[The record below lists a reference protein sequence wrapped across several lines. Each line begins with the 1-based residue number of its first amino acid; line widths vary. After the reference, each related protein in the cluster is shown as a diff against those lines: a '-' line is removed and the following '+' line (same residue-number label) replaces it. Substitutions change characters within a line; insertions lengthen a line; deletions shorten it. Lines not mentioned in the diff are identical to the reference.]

1 VKVGDCLRGDSGA
14 AEAGAGAGA
23 GTETSLL
30 MMEAC
35 SDFGPATDPS
45 GVGTSK
51 ALLIISSGKSI
62 FGRYDVGLD
71 DDTGVD
77 GLVK

>member
-1 VKVGDCLRGDSGA
+1 
-14 AEAGAGAGA
+14 
-23 GTETSLL
+23 

-35 SDFGPATDPS
+35 SDLGPATGPS
-45 GVGTSK
+45 GAGTSK
-51 ALLIISSGKSI
+51 ALLIISSGKFI
-62 FGRYDVGLD
+62 FGRYEVGL

>member
-1 VKVGDCLRGDSGA
+1 
-14 AEAGAGAGA
+14 
-23 GTETSLL
+23 